1 MVDMSDAPRSDA
13 LFERSR
19 RLLPGGVNSPVRAFG
34 AVGGTPRFVARADG
48 AHVWDA
54 DGNRYLDLVGS
65 WGPMILGH
73 RHPQVVAAIEG
84 ALAHGTSFGAPTEA
98 ELLLAERV
106 VDRYPSVE
114 RLRFVSSGTEATMSA
129 LRVARGATG
138 RSAVVKFAG
147 GYHGHADGLLV
158 SAGSGAV
165 TTGVPSSAGVPAE
178 TAAWTWVAPYND
190 VAALTRLFDER
201 GADIAAV
208 IVEPVAGNM
217 GVVEPTPAFR
227 AALRDL
233 TRARGALLIV
243 DEVMTGFRLARGGAI
258 ERYGLEAD
266 LVCWGKVLG
275 GGLPVGGYGGR
286 GAVMDHVSPI
296 GKVYQAGTL
305 SGNPLAM
312 AAGAAT
318 LDAIDATPDLYPTL
332 ERRGAWLADALRAGA
347 AEAGVPATVNQV
359 GSMLTVFFTEHAVTD
374 LATAEQSDARAF
386 ARWFH
391 GLLDRGVWWP
401 PSGFEAAFLGYPLD
415 DEALERVAD
424 AARAAFRLAAG

>member
-1 MVDMSDAPRSDA
+1 MSDVPRSDA

-54 DGNRYLDLVGS
+54 DGRRYLDLVGS

-73 RHPQVVAAIEG
+73 RHPAVVAAIEA

-106 VDRYPSVE
+106 VDRYPTVE

-158 SAGSGAV
+158 AAGSGAV

-190 VAALTRLFDER
+190 VAALAQLFAER
-201 GADIAAV
+201 GTEVAAV

-217 GVVEPTPAFR
+217 GVVEPTPEFR
-227 AALRDL
+227 TALREL
-233 TRARGALLIV
+233 TRSHGALLIV

-258 ERYGLEAD
+258 ERYGLDAD

-275 GGLPVGGYGGR
+275 GGLPVGGYGGH

-312 AAGAAT
+312 AAGIAT
-318 LDAIDATPDLYPTL
+318 LDAIDATADLYPVL
-332 ERRGAWLADALRAGA
+332 ERRGAQLADALRAGA
-347 AEAGVPATVNQV
+347 SAAGLPATVNQV
-359 GSMLTVFFTEHAVTD
+359 GSMMTVFFTGDAVTD
-374 LATAEQSDARAF
+374 LASAGRSDARAF
-386 ARWFH
+386 GRWFH
-391 GLLDRGVWWP
+391 ALLDRGVWWP
-401 PSGFEAAFLGYPLD
+401 PSGFESAFLSYALD
-415 DEALERVAD
+415 DAAIEQVAD
-424 AARAAFRLAAG
+424 TARDAFRAAAG